1 MIKNKTNYKI
11 AIIEDNPGDF
21 ILIKDYLEEQIE
33 KPLIK
38 HLVNF
43 KEANEILV
51 SKKNYFD
58 VILLDVTLPDN
69 DGQKL
74 IADIL
79 AIAGESPV
87 IILTGYGDIEF
98 SIKSLS
104 LGVADYL
111 LKYDINATSLYKSI
125 IYCFERRKN
134 LMQLQQSEIR
144 YSNLFSS
151 TPQPMWLYDPETL
164 RFIQV
169 NKAAIEHY
177 GYSEREFLS
186 NDLLMLRQEKDI
198 AKLRKV
204 MKTKHGGQNEKIFK
218 GTFTH
223 LTKNKGLIEIEIYSS
238 PVILNNKK
246 YRLAIAID
254 VTEKLLLEQK
264 LLAQKIEQQKN
275 ITKAV
280 ISAQEEERSE
290 IGIELH
296 DNVNQLL
303 AASRLYLIHSLNNT
317 VDYKDYILKTQ
328 EFISQ
333 AMDELRKLSHA
344 LVGPDKN
351 ATVGL
356 IDSLEKLVS
365 DMRALKKM
373 EIHLNYQSNGFG
385 QMEDGLDDGLKLNI
399 YRIIQEQLNN
409 IIKHAD
415 ASDVKI
421 ELKKEINLLVIVITD
436 NGNGFSPGA
445 KRNGIGLI
453 NIKNRAEMFNGKFD
467 IISAPGKGCTM
478 SLLFDIK
485 NEVSVNQ

>member
-1 MIKNKTNYKI
+1 MIKNKNNYNI
-11 AIIEDNPGDF
+11 AIIEDNQGDF

-33 KPLIK
+33 SPLIHQIK
-38 HLVNF
+38 NF
-43 KEANEILV
+43 KEAEQILK
-51 SKKNYFD
+51 SKNFD
-58 VILLDVTLPDN
+58 VILLDLTLPDSG
-69 DGQKL
+69 GQKL
-74 IADIL
+74 ITDIL
-79 AIAGESPV
+79 KIAGDCPV

-111 LKYDINATSLYKSI
+111 LKDDINATSLYKSI
-125 IYCFERRKN
+125 IYCLERQRS

-151 TPQPMWLYDPETL
+151 TPQPMWLYDPVTL
-164 RFIQV
+164 GFVQV
-169 NKAAIEHY
+169 NKAAVEHY
-177 GYSEREFLS
+177 GYTEDEFLNS
-186 NDLLMLRQEKDI
+186 TIVNLRPEKDI
-198 AKLRKV
+198 AALRRVIKS
-204 MKTKHGGQNEKIFK
+204 KHGGENEKIYK

-223 LTKNKGLIEIEIYSS
+223 CKKSKELIKVEIYSS

-254 VTEKLLLEQK
+254 VTEKILLEGK
-264 LLAQKIEQQKN
+264 LLAQKIDEQKK

-303 AASRLYLIHSLNNT
+303 AASKLYLIHCLNNPA
-317 VDYKDYILKTQ
+317 DYKDSILKTQ

-333 AMDELRKLSHA
+333 AMEELRKLSHA

-351 ATVGL
+351 KTVSL
-356 IDSLEKLVS
+356 IDSLEKLVK
-365 DMRALKKM
+365 DIAAVKKIK
-373 EIHLNYQSNGFG
+373 IHLNYCSNGK
-385 QMEDGLDDGLKLNI
+385 EEIEERLAEGLKLNI
-399 YRIIQEQLNN
+399 YRIVQEQLNN

-415 ASDVKI
+415 ASVAKI
-421 ELKKEINLLVIVITD
+421 DLSKDENQLLINIHD
-436 NGNGFSPGA
+436 NGKGFFPEAS
-445 KRNGIGLI
+445 RNGIGLI

-467 IISAPGKGCTM
+467 IISSPGNGCTV
-478 SLLFDIK
+478 SIVFKIH
-485 NEVSVNQ
+485 NEVIAES

>member
-33 KPLIK
+33 KPVIQ

-43 KEANEILV
+43 KEAKEIIIR
-51 SKKNYFD
+51 KKNYFD

-69 DGQKL
+69 DGQQL

-79 AIAGESPV
+79 AIAEESPV

-111 LKYDINATSLYKSI
+111 LKDDINATSLYKSI
-125 IYCFERRKN
+125 IYCIERRKS
-134 LMQLQQSEIR
+134 LIQLQQSEIR

-177 GYSEREFLS
+177 GYSEEEFLS
-186 NDLLMLRQEKDI
+186 NNLLMLRQQKDI
-198 AKLRKV
+198 PKFIKV
-204 MKTKHGGQNEKIFK
+204 MKTKHVGENEKISK
-218 GTFTH
+218 GTFSH
-223 LTKNKGLIEIEIYSS
+223 LTKSKDLIKVEIYSS

-254 VTEKLLLEQK
+254 VTGKLLLEQK
-264 LLAQKIEQQKN
+264 LLAQKIDEQKN

-303 AASRLYLIHSLNNT
+303 AASRLYLIHSLNNPS
-317 VDYKDYILKTQ
+317 DYKDYIIKTQ

-356 IDSLEKLVS
+356 IDSLEKLVN

-373 EIHLNYQSNGFG
+373 KIHLNYQSNGHG
-385 QMEDGLDDGLKLNI
+385 EIEDGLPEGLKLNV

-409 IIKHAD
+409 IIKHAQ
-415 ASDVKI
+415 ASEVKI
-421 ELKKEINLLVIVITD
+421 ELEKETSGLKIIITD
-436 NGNGFSPGA
+436 NGRGFSVET
-445 KRNGIGLI
+445 RRSGIGLI

-467 IISAPGKGCTM
+467 IKSAPGKGCSM
-478 SLLFDIK
+478 SIVFLIK
-485 NEVSVNQ
+485 DEVAIN